1 MWLKAEAESS
11 PCALCGQ
18 LHRLRIHGLLARKI
32 RSGEEENSEILIVSI
47 YCAQSRRNGRQY
59 TRRILPP
66 FVIRG
71 CLITLENV
79 LRYVSRHG
87 GQEKIDYQEASY
99 LLGTYDNRT
108 IAKHINT
115 ARAMIRQAS
124 LEVLS
129 RLSSPGVPAEE
140 APEAELTLGDWSRLE
155 SLLGAGSN
163 AAGEPIVVIHAAY
176 EKRSANL
183 NSRGRRSDTSSC
195 ACEVAV
201 THDTS

>member
-1 MWLKAEAESS
+1 MWLKAEGENN

-18 LHRLRIHGLLARKI
+18 VHRLRIHAVHVRKI
-32 RSGEEENSEILIVSI
+32 RSAEEENSKILIVSI
-47 YCAQSRRNGRQY
+47 YCVRARRNGRQY

-79 LRYVSRHG
+79 LRYVSSHG
-87 GQEKIDYQEASY
+87 GQERIDYQEASY

-124 LEVLS
+124 AEVLR
-129 RLSSPGVPAEE
+129 RLSSLGMSGGEAAE
-140 APEAELTLGDWSRLE
+140 ADLTLSDWSRLV
-155 SLLGAGSN
+155 SLLGAG
-163 AAGEPIVVIHAAY
+163 GKPIVVIQAAY
-176 EKRSANL
+176 QSVANQKSRAGRSGTA
-183 NSRGRRSDTSSC
+183 GC
-195 ACEVAV
+195 ACGVPVA
-201 THDTS
+201 HDTS

>member
-1 MWLKAEAESS
+1 MWLKAEAENN

-18 LHRLRIHGLLARKI
+18 VHRLRIHALHVRKI
-32 RSGEEENSEILIVSI
+32 RSGEEKNSRILIVSI
-47 YCAQSRRNGRQY
+47 YCVRARRDGTQY

-79 LRYVSRHG
+79 LRYVSGHC
-87 GQEKIDYQEASY
+87 GQERIDYQEASY

-124 LEVLS
+124 VEVLR
-129 RLSSPGVPAEE
+129 RLSSLGMPAGE
-140 APEAELTLGDWSRLE
+140 APEADLTLSDWSRLE
-155 SLLGAGSN
+155 SLLGTGSKAG
-163 AAGEPIVVIHAAY
+163 GEPIVVIHAAY
-176 EKRSANL
+176 HSVANL
-183 NSRGRRSDTSSC
+183 RSRAGRSGTSGC
-195 ACEVAV
+195 ACGVPVA
-201 THDTS
+201 HDTS

>member
-1 MWLKAEAESS
+1 MWLKAEAESN

-18 LHRLRIHGLLARKI
+18 LHRLRIHALHGRKI

-47 YCAQSRRNGRQY
+47 YCARARRNGTQY

-66 FVIRG
+66 FVICG

-87 GQEKIDYQEASY
+87 GQERIDYQEASY

-124 LEVLS
+124 LEVL
-129 RLSSPGVPAEE
+129 RQLSSLGMSGRE
-140 APEAELTLGDWSRLE
+140 APEADLTLGDCSRLE
-155 SLLGAGSN
+155 SLLGAGSK
-163 AAGEPIVVIHAAY
+163 AGGKPIVVIHAAY
-176 EKRSANL
+176 QSVANL
-183 NSRGRRSDTSSC
+183 KSRAGRSGTSSC
-195 ACEVAV
+195 ACGVPVA
-201 THDTS
+201 HDTS